1 MNAGK
6 LIAQIA
12 VLAIVVCCCYGTIIK
27 AIPLNITSPE
37 DLFQVNTMDVT
48 THTDGLNLTVDFKG
62 SVTSGLPQDVDNVT
76 VTISIGERE
85 ERLKLTTIDIGS
97 LKAKTTTE
105 ITKTETIPTY
115 ALLAYD
121 INVDESGTLTVPM
134 VLEFTFKYMKW
145 QGSYLI
151 DMGIGIDQDFSM
163 VTGATAP
170 VVTKGAGPN
179 DARIS
184 ISLSK
189 DGSNPLLNAIVDQLN
204 NLGEKEY
211 VMKCG
216 EASISFKTDSSGTSS
231 TDLWMEFTGNANDN
245 AANIMRTYLEEKGE
259 LTLTFDGKEYTL
271 EKENAETFL
280 SLIDKIYEKVPA

>member
-12 VLAIVVCCCYGTIIK
+12 VLAIVVCCCYGTIVK
-27 AIPLNITSPE
+27 AIPFGVTSP
-37 DLFQVNTMDVT
+37 DDIFQVNTMEVNT
-48 THTDGLNLTVDFKG
+48 TTDGLDLTVGFKG
-62 SVTSGLPQDVDNVT
+62 SVTSGLPQDVDDVT
-76 VTISIGERE
+76 VTISLGERE
-85 ERLKLTTIDIGS
+85 ERLNLTTIDIGS

-115 ALLAYD
+115 ALLAYG
-121 INVDESGTLTVPM
+121 INVDESGTLTVPL

-151 DMGIGIDQDFSM
+151 DMGIGIDQDFRM

-170 VVTKGAGPN
+170 LVTKGTGPN
-179 DARIS
+179 DARLS
-184 ISLSK
+184 ISLND
-189 DGSNPLLNAIVDQLN
+189 DGSNPLLNAIIDQLN
-204 NLGEKEY
+204 SLGEKEY

-216 EASISFKTDSSGTSS
+216 DASVTFKTDSTGTSS
-231 TDLWMEFTGNANDN
+231 TDLWMEFAGNAEHN
-245 AANIMRTYLEEKGE
+245 AADIMRSSLEENGE
-259 LTLTFDGKEYTL
+259 LTLTYDGKEYIL

-280 SLIDKIYEKVPA
+280 SLIDKIYGKVPA